1 MIIQVQIDTD
11 APWEETA
18 KLVQAEI
25 FLAPFNRVEARLAAL
40 DTQLAALETRLG
52 LKSVTGIERYLWPS
66 KS

>member
-18 KLVQAEI
+18 KLVQAQI
-25 FLAPFNRVEARLAAL
+25 FLTPFNRVEARLS
-40 DTQLAALETRLG
+40 ALEARLG
-52 LKSVTGIERYLWPS
+52 LKSGTGIERYLWPS

>member
-18 KLVQAEI
+18 KLVQAQI
-25 FLAPFNRVEARLAAL
+25 FLAPFNRVEAR
-40 DTQLAALETRLG
+40 LAALETRLG